1 MGFFKDINI
10 SVEEQNKIWNDLSES
25 SQKSIKEKFDEVY
38 RISLLDHEFKPQKKM
53 LISIFGEQNLK

>member
-10 SVEEQNKIWNDLSES
+10 SVEEQNRIWNGLSES

-38 RISLLDHEFKPQKKM
+38 RISLLDYEFRPQKEM